1 MTDCNEHTKQND
13 EFVGSPYDD
22 SMKEISNRN
31 TVLKKGKIQEKE
43 SEMKMIGTE

>member
-1 MTDCNEHTKQND
+1 
-13 EFVGSPYDD
+13 VWSPYDD

-31 TVLKKGKIQEKE
+31 TVLEKGKIQEKE

>member
-13 EFVGSPYDD
+13 EIVGSPYDTCL
-22 SMKEISNRN
+22 KEISNRS
-31 TVLKKGKIQEKE
+31 TVLKKRKIQEKE